1 MSHHDVLDAV
11 HHNVSVVLMNHS
23 NSERGFFEMFR
34 TEFYK
39 RFCNAA
45 TGQKSTKIL
54 LDSEHDLDPLT
65 TY

>member
-23 NSERGFFEMFR
+23 NSERGFFEMFK

-39 RFCNAA
+39 RFCSNS
-45 TGQKSTKIL
+45 TGPKLTKIL
-54 LDSEHDLDPLT
+54 LDSKDDQDPLT